1 MLRNLFNPPPIADY
15 SDYFKTLL
23 TLSGVL
29 LGLAFTAL
37 IFVIQ
42 SGFAS
47 FKFSRRMFLEQYV
60 AFGRNLLSTLSYLTL
75 IPLGE
80 LYFGAYRRFLSGIY
94 FVFAVIFIKTF
105 LDIYKQSGYMHTL
118 FSTRFVPAHYG
129 HIRSYFRYVRNLGL
143 LSVLFMLLYLIA
155 FLGYP
160 LAVSFH
166 ESQSLILTT
175 KGFFY
180 STLILL
186 TFCIVQIVN
195 FIPQFFKLSNMEIE
209 RAIPDET
216 EVAKQSEGGID
227 YVREKAALRTHLLD
241 RGFVELE
248 NDVEFLDGTMFL
260 NFLDHTD
267 HHEAW
272 FNINVAVRNSAVF
285 EVRNA
290 TLDYASRL
298 FGLLRESFV
307 DINVFVLSFHVRL
320 GGERTT
326 RNLFFRSTRSELNEL
341 LSNAADPRKGM
352 LRIKN
357 KLFDEIFRG
366 LDQGEN

>member
-1 MLRNLFNPPPIADY
+1 MLKNLLNPPPIVDY
-15 SDYFKTLL
+15 ADYFKTLL

-60 AFGRNLLSTLSYLTL
+60 VFGRNLLSTLSYLTL
-75 IPLGE
+75 MPLGE
-80 LYFGAYRRFLSGIY
+80 LYFAAHRKFLSGIY
-94 FVFAVIFIKTF
+94 YIFAVIFIKTF
-105 LDIYKQSGYMHTL
+105 LDIQKERGYMHTL
-118 FSTRFVPAHYG
+118 FSTRFVPSHYG
-129 HIRSYFRYVRNLGL
+129 RIRSYFRYIRNLGW
-143 LSVLFMLLYLIA
+143 LSVFFILVYLVA

-160 LAVSFH
+160 IAVSFSETH
-166 ESQSLILTT
+166 SLILTS
-175 KGFFY
+175 KGIFY

-195 FIPQFFKLSNMEIE
+195 FIPQFFKLSNLEME
-209 RAIPDET
+209 RAIPEET
-216 EVAKQSEGGID
+216 QGAKESEGSVD
-227 YVREKAALRTHLLD
+227 YVREKATLRAHLMDHGL
-241 RGFVELE
+241 VELD

-260 NFLDHTD
+260 NFLDHTN

-272 FNINVAVRNSAVF
+272 FNINIAVRNSDVF
-285 EVRNA
+285 DVRNA
-290 TLDYASRL
+290 VLDYASRV
-298 FGLLRESFV
+298 FGLLRESLV
-307 DINVFVLSFHVRL
+307 DINVFVLSFHIRL

-326 RNLFFRSTRSELNEL
+326 RNVFFRSTRSELNEVL
-341 LSNAADPRKGM
+341 LAPGNSRRPI

-357 KLFDEIFRG
+357 KLFDEIFRN